1 MFMPMFPTQLNML
14 AIPGLEF
21 LTPENVASFCATLF
35 AFYMAARR
43 GLAAAG
49 TLSNVPPPPPVLPP
63 PPQLTQILAAQEQII
78 ARIERIEDR
87 LNNLDRR
94 ADRIREDVNRLEHR
108 WQRLDLQMRT
118 SQEFEMD
125 DTDESDNDANGIA

>member
-1 MFMPMFPTQLNML
+1 MFTPIFPTPLNMH
-14 AIPGLEF
+14 AIPGVEY

-49 TLSNVPPPPPVLPP
+49 TLSNVPPQPQLPP
-63 PPQLTQILAAQEQII
+63 PLPLAQITATHEHILT
-78 ARIERIEDR
+78 RIERIEDR

-94 ADRIREDVNRLEHR
+94 ADRIREDVTRIERRL
-108 WQRLDLQMRT
+108 QRLDLQMRT
-118 SQEFEMD
+118 SQEFEMPDSDERID
-125 DTDESDNDANGIA
+125 DTDGQA